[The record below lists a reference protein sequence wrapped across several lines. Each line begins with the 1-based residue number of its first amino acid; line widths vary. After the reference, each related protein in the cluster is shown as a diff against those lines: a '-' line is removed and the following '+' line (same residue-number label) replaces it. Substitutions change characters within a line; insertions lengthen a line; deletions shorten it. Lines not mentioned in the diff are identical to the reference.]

1 MERAKFTMSCNHA
14 NQILEPSEVAEHTG
28 YTRPSKTQR
37 VKAANLKNDSTFS
50 DEDYPAP
57 LVLLNDEI
65 DSDPNYPPQNF
76 AEWQK
81 LLSPKNLPLKRKKIY
96 VAAPPGRTKECPP
109 LYKMQWPHRQLLPP
123 RHEQVLEY
131 LAAFYTGFE
140 VIPLPEECLIF
151 DQWSEEKDP
160 EPSDSFVALSTPKE
174 SVRIRKRAMPN
185 NGRGF
190 QLNLNDMLDAAIA
203 VLPSDAMALLLLI
216 DFDMYEDDDDE
227 FGCGRAYGYSH
238 VCIVS
243 SFRYNPAFD
252 KDIDLDREHVWPAS
266 HCAAYVQAQV
276 DRFIEPSEPG
286 KKSKATM
293 PLQLSKPL
301 SRAIQAHLTANPSPI
316 SLWLE
321 RVCRTASHELGH
333 CLGMDHCMYY
343 ACIMQGSNSIPE
355 DLRQPHYLCP
365 IDNAKLDTLI
375 AARGDKTKVGIKQK
389 ERALLHF
396 VTEHHKNGGGFA
408 GLRAWLEKRLGCEDG
423 GANHRETSRRMVHS
437 NMEKRKPETG
447 ASEGSRRSKRIA
459 ARSLDT

>member
-1 MERAKFTMSCNHA
+1 MSCNHA
-14 NQILEPSEVAEHTG
+14 NQIFEPSTVAGNTG
-28 YTRPSKTQR
+28 YHQPSKFQR
-37 VKAANLKNDSTFS
+37 AKAANFQNDSTFN

-57 LVLLNDEI
+57 LVLPNDEI
-65 DSDPNYPPQNF
+65 DSDPNYPPQNL

-81 LLSPKNLPLKRKKIY
+81 LLTPKNLPLKRKKIY

-109 LYKMQWPHRQLLPP
+109 LHKMQWPHRHLLPP

-140 VIPLPEECLIF
+140 VIPLPERYLVF
-151 DQWSEEKDP
+151 DQWSEEKDSK
-160 EPSDSFVALSTPKE
+160 PSDSFVALNTPKE
-174 SVRIRKRAMPN
+174 SFRIRKRAMPN

-203 VLPSDAMALLLLI
+203 VLPSDAMALLLLM

-276 DRFIEPSEPG
+276 DRFIEPSEPA

-355 DLRQPHYLCP
+355 DLRQPPYLCP

-375 AARGDKTKVGIKQK
+375 TTRGDKIKAGVKQR
-389 ERALLHF
+389 EQALLGIVKGHN
-396 VTEHHKNGGGFA
+396 ENGGGFA
-408 GLRAWLEKRLGCEDG
+408 GFRAWLEARLMHGE
-423 GANHRETSRRMVHS
+423 AASNHTETTRQVVDS
-437 NMEKRKPETG
+437 NTYKRKPKDVATG
-447 ASEGSRRSKRIA
+447 VTRRSKRIA
-459 ARSLDT
+459 ALSLDS